1 MSVSDWTIIKR
12 SLLSRKLSTILTVLL
27 VALACAMLITLLS
40 LRKSAGESVRRG
52 IGNVQLLVSA
62 DVSPLSSVL
71 NALFYVNLPA
81 RAFRITEAE
90 QIAQD
95 PRAAWAIPIL
105 HGDNYRGF
113 KTFGTT
119 RQFFDRVEPVRGTKW
134 ALTEGTFFNGTFEV
148 VLGAETAR
156 LTQLRVGDSITVTHG
171 ARPDPSQEHRD
182 WPLKVAGILEPT
194 GTAHDRAVFWPL
206 EASWVIHAADWRKAD
221 GDSER
226 PTPENLRAS
235 EKLVTGILIR
245 ARSRDDSDAPPSL
258 NELGAVLRQ
267 RPGLLVASP
276 DIEVRKLLELVGGI
290 ERVLLAMA
298 VLVLVGGALTILLV
312 MQQALELRRR
322 QVAVIRVL
330 GASQSRVFGLL
341 LTESAVIGVLGA
353 IVGCGLAILGLR
365 LASSGLAMNVGLYI
379 DAPIDQRATVIVAAG
394 TVVLCSLAGLV
405 PAVMAYRTAVLEH
418 LRPLG

>member
-1 MSVSDWTIIKR
+1 MSVSDWTVIRR
-12 SLLSRKLSTILTVLL
+12 SLQARKLSTVLTVLL
-27 VALACAMLITLLS
+27 VGLACAMLITLLS
-40 LRKSAGESVRRG
+40 LRKSAAESVTRG

-62 DVSPLSSVL
+62 DVSPLASVL

-90 QIAQD
+90 QIAED
-95 PRAAWAIPIL
+95 RRAAWAIPIL
-105 HGDNYRGF
+105 QGDNYRGF

-119 RQFFDRVEPVRGTKW
+119 RQFFDRVEPVRGMKW
-134 ALTEGTFFNGTFEV
+134 SLAEGSYFNGTFEV

-171 ARPDPSQEHRD
+171 ARPDPNQEHRD
-182 WPLKVAGILEPT
+182 WPLKVVGILNAT

-221 GDSER
+221 GVAEK
-226 PTPENLRAS
+226 PTPENLKES
-235 EKLVTGILIR
+235 EKLITGVLIR

-267 RPGLLVASP
+267 RPGLTVASP
-276 DIEVRKLLELVGGI
+276 ASEVVKLLGLVAGI

-298 VLVLVGGALTILLV
+298 VLVLVGGAMTILLV
-312 MQQALELRRR
+312 MQQAMELRRR

-330 GASQSRVFGLL
+330 GASQGRVFGLL
-341 LTESAVIGVLGA
+341 LTESAVIGMLGA
-353 IVGCGLAILGLR
+353 AAGCVLAVAGLR
-365 LASSGLAMNVGLYI
+365 LAASGLAMNVGLYI
-379 DAPIDQRATVIVAAG
+379 DAPVDQRAMIIVAAG
-394 TVVLCSLAGLV
+394 TVALCSLAGLI
-405 PAVMAYRTAVLEH
+405 PAIMAYRTAVLEN